1 MSLTS
6 DIAGD
11 YVHIEGVETVTFTPQ
26 NPAQTALPTV
36 KGKRMSPTKG
46 DLMLLGGVALD
57 EETAVWHLWNA
68 TLGSYSPKKLD
79 LITQA
84 AGEIWAIR
92 TAPRLTLDTRWRCL
106 AVRRKP

>member
-1 MSLTS
+1 MSITS

-11 YVHIEGVETVTFTPQ
+11 HVHIEGVETVTFTPQ
-26 NPAQTALPTV
+26 NPAQAALATV

-46 DLMLLGGVALD
+46 DLALLGGLALN

-68 TLGSYSPKKLD
+68 TMGSYAPKPLD
-79 LITQA
+79 LITQGT
-84 AGEIWAIR
+84 GEIWAVR
-92 TAPRLTLDTRWRCL
+92 MAPRLTLDTRWRCL